1 MFITNAMFLFVA
13 EPKPQRRRTKK
24 TKAVKVKKE
33 KNKDAGEERSR
44 SRPKEIW
51 DAPAGNKAELAVQHI
66 KASVRKLLQIGK
78 FPASFWPLAALHASE
93 RNWHQMSE
101 FLGQQPVP
109 LLPFAMPVHGR
120 KRFATGFDAQ
130 WATRT
135 AVRVDHLNKSRDV
148 LVQEKK
154 AAKNAAPESSSS
166 ESESSEELSED
177 TLYKL
182 VKPYTKVMLVNL
194 VRKAELN
201 GMQGQV
207 VHPSTAVCPCPPGC
221 VLVRLETGRE
231 IAIKPKNLQMINSWQ
246 RVRAA

>member
-1 MFITNAMFLFVA
+1 MAVVVSDAKQAPVAKVKPELKTVDLVDSDDDIAVVECSIVPAQTAKKELALKKEIKA

-44 SRPKEIW
+44 SRPK
-51 DAPAGNKAELAVQHI
+51 
-66 KASVRKLLQIGK
+66 
-78 FPASFWPLAALHASE
+78 
-93 RNWHQMSE
+93 
-101 FLGQQPVP
+101 
-109 LLPFAMPVHGR
+109 
-120 KRFATGFDAQ
+120 
-130 WATRT
+130 
-135 AVRVDHLNKSRDV
+135 
-148 LVQEKK
+148 EKK

-246 RVRAA
+246 RGAHSYSQGERLKQVLKHIKHGSETVLASDVDSGAAILGKTSAQGGVGHAL